1 VTGDNAF
8 MSDST
13 DMRAV
18 EPYVAVVTISYPK
31 R

>member
-1 VTGDNAF
+1 